1 MSVFEKP
8 GYTNK
13 AVLDRYL
20 ALPQGERI
28 CATYVWIDGSGEG
41 MRSKVK
47 CLDSKPTK
55 VDDLPMWNYDGSSCY
70 QVIDYYHCIQF
81 SVIMNVSAKA
91 SGENSDVYLKPVK
104 MYPCP
109 FTKGDNILVMCDTY
123 NFNDEPMKTNKRKA
137 CLEVMEKAKDQKP
150 WFGIE
155 QEYTLFDYDKQ
166 PFGWPKSGYPGPQGP
181 YYCAVG
187 ARNVYGRDIE
197 TAHVM

>member
-55 VDDLPMWNYDGSSCY
+55 VEDLPMWNYDGSSCY
-70 QVIDYYHCIQF
+70 Q
-81 SVIMNVSAKA
+81 A